1 MLAWLGVGPARA
13 KDKLYAGPVPPV
25 YGAASD
31 RALLGPLKRMPQRGA
46 SPHAFGDGQPECDV
60 PVYSFEE
67 WERDH
72 GRDFPAHP
80 AIFAAD
86 PSTATRG
93 FGAFPDMDRFLELF
107 GNETVEALPGY
118 AQAGG
123 QYCTIGVPCRV
134 RRTAPLRDLA
144 RDWTGELTGFSLRG
158 HRSGSR
164 RRHGSR
170 RRRGRGAGSSA
181 ETWSQA
187 LQRAESDRA
196 VATRLGAGAPVR
208 PQSLPARAPPL
219 PPRPRSRFDV
229 RADIIQIYQLHNP
242 AKIDKV
248 DFFLDQAG
256 PGREEALLGAI
267 RQKYGLV
274 PAAYEL

>member
-1 MLAWLGVGPARA
+1 M
-13 KDKLYAGPVPPV
+13 
-25 YGAASD
+25 
-31 RALLGPLKRMPQRGA
+31 
-46 SPHAFGDGQPECDV
+46 
-60 PVYSFEE
+60 
-67 WERDH
+67 
-72 GRDFPAHP
+72 
-80 AIFAAD
+80 
-86 PSTATRG
+86 
-93 FGAFPDMDRFLELF
+93 
-107 GNETVEALPGY
+107 
-118 AQAGG
+118 
-123 QYCTIGVPCRV
+123 
-134 RRTAPLRDLA
+134 
-144 RDWTGELTGFSLRG
+144 
-158 HRSGSR
+158 
-164 RRHGSR
+164 
-170 RRRGRGAGSSA
+170 
-181 ETWSQA
+181 A